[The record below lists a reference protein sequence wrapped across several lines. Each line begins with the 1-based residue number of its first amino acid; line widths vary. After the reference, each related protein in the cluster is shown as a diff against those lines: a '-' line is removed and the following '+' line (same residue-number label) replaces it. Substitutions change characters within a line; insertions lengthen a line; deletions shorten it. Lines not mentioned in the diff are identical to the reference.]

1 MPEPEKRKLKIAIS
15 IFMFWPN
22 TGGLQA
28 HAELLCKYLQERG
41 HDVFVVTRA
50 ASQPLRGT
58 DFLFFSEP
66 ASSLTVKGIK
76 VKPLKFARS
85 WAPLLWIIN
94 KFVARDRFKS
104 WGARLYQIVARKPAR
119 EVFAGVDIVHQ
130 VSEAAPLI
138 GFAAADAAR
147 YWQVPFIVQPT
158 CHPNH
163 NGDSPFDF
171 MMYSN
176 ANRLLVHTQS
186 EADFFKRK
194 QMRCPVDVVGN
205 GIEDRADGNAERFRE
220 KFGITGPFILFI
232 GRKDSQKGCLLL
244 IEAYKLIRQ
253 QRPDIRLVCMGP
265 TIQGVEIEKMDGLLD
280 LEFASEEL
288 KHDALAACTCL
299 CVPSVAESFGLVFM
313 EAGRYGKPVV
323 ARNVAVLREL
333 LGKDEAGLLL
343 GTPDE
348 NTNSAALSP
357 DELATALLKL
367 IADPDTCRRLGENC
381 RRVSA
386 KFIWPLI
393 VERFEASYYQALNH
407 SPKMP
412 ASKI

>member
-1 MPEPEKRKLKIAIS
+1 MAEPEKKKLKIAIS

-41 HDVFVVTRA
+41 HDVCVVTRA
-50 ASQPLRGT
+50 ASQPLKGR
-58 DFLFFSEP
+58 DFLFFNETVSN
-66 ASSLTVKGIK
+66 LTVKGTK
-76 VKPLKFARS
+76 VKPLRFARY
-85 WAPLLWIIN
+85 WTPLLWLIG
-94 KFVARDRFKS
+94 KFVTRDAFRS
-104 WGARLYQIVARKPAR
+104 WGTGLYRIVSRKPAR
-119 EVFAGVDIVHQ
+119 ETFAGADIIHHVG
-130 VSEAAPLI
+130 EAAPLI

-147 YWQVPFIVQPT
+147 CLNVPFVVQPT

-163 NGDSPFDF
+163 YGDTPLDF
-171 MMYSN
+171 SLYAG
-176 ANRLLVHTQS
+176 ANRLVVHTQY
-186 EADFFKRK
+186 EADFFKQK

-205 GIEDRADGNAERFRE
+205 GIEDRSDGNAQRFRE
-220 KFGITGPFILFI
+220 KFGITGPFILYI

-244 IEAYKLIRQ
+244 IEAYKIIHQRQ
-253 QRPDIRLVCMGP
+253 PDIRLVCMGP
-265 TIQGVEIEKMDGLLD
+265 TVRGVEIEKVEGLFN

-299 CVPSVAESFGLVFM
+299 CVPSVGESFGLVFM

-343 GTPDE
+343 GTPDKK
-348 NTNSAALSP
+348 TNSATLGP
-357 DELATALLKL
+357 DELAGALLKL
-367 IADPDTCRRLGENC
+367 IADPDECRRLGENC

-386 KFIWPLI
+386 QFIWPRI
-393 VERFEASYYQALNH
+393 VERFEASYYRALNH
-407 SPKMP
+407 
-412 ASKI
+412 AH